1 MTVGPYIEEEIG
13 VIVNVIMEIGV
24 DNDADGIW

>member
-13 VIVNVIMEIGV
+13 VIGNVIMEIGV
-24 DNDADGIW
+24 DKDAGDI

>member
-24 DNDADGIW
+24 DNDADGI